1 MIKDIQKLLCYRIEI
16 ERELNSNNYTE
27 ALILND
33 RAYELLFSLYESAQ
47 SKPLKQGYSREL
59 EYIAEKGKFLAIDI
73 ESSDVFLGDSNSE
86 AVEVAKNKYPDHVFY
101 VVRIGYSA
109 AERLASMAL

>member
-1 MIKDIQKLLCYRIEI
+1 MNQREDTDIYQNVNIHHIASEGRKIYDRIKEK
-16 ERELNSNNYTE
+16 
-27 ALILND
+27 
-33 RAYELLFSLYESAQ
+33 
-47 SKPLKQGYSREL
+47 
-59 EYIAEKGKFLAIDI
+59 YIAEKGKFLAIDI